1 MCTHAIGDS
10 GNRTILKIYSDV
22 LKEKN
27 DKRWRIEHAQVV
39 NQSDFHFFRSFGI
52 IPSVQPKHATSDM
65 YWAKDRIGE
74 ERMKGAYAYQT
85 LLKENG
91 WLPLGT
97 DFPVEYISP
106 FKTFLAAVFRVDD
119 KGFPNDGF
127 QKGQGLTREQTI
139 RGMTIWAAKAAFEE
153 KEKGSLEM
161 GKAADFIILDTDL
174 MGCNR
179 EDVLKT
185 KLMATYIDGRK
196 VY

>member
-27 DKRWRIEHAQVV
+27 DKRWRIEHAQVI
-39 NQSDFHFFRSFGI
+39 NPSDFQYFRAFSI
-52 IPSVQPKHATSDM
+52 IPSVQPTHATSDM
-65 YWAKDRIGE
+65 YWAKDRIGD
-74 ERMKGAYAYQT
+74 ERIKGAYAYQT

-106 FKTFLAAVFRVDD
+106 FKTFLAAVFRMDD

-127 QKGQGLTREQTI
+127 QKEQGLTREQAI

-153 KEKGSLEM
+153 NEKGSLEM
-161 GKAADFIILDTDL
+161 GKTADFIILDTDL
-174 MGCNR
+174 MGCKR
-179 EDVLKT
+179 EEVLKT

-196 VY
+196 VF

>member
-1 MCTHAIGDS
+1 
-10 GNRTILKIYSDV
+10 
-22 LKEKN
+22 
-27 DKRWRIEHAQVV
+27 
-39 NQSDFHFFRSFGI
+39 
-52 IPSVQPKHATSDM
+52 M
-65 YWAKDRIGE
+65 YWAKDRIGD
-74 ERMKGAYAYQT
+74 ERIKGAYAYQT

-127 QKGQGLTREQTI
+127 QIEQGLTREQAI

-153 KEKGSLEM
+153 NEKGSLEI
-161 GKAADFIILDTDL
+161 GKVADFIILDTDL
-174 MGCNR
+174 MSCKR

-185 KLMATYIDGRK
+185 KVVSTFVDGVK